1 MESTDDQASRDPGF
15 ADPAQIGINAG
26 EDAPV
31 RDVREK
37 FPHTNTR
44 ELCSYG
50 IGEAQRHAVL
60 SLAIELSPTAQT
72 VRPAAPFG
80 QISENRNETVN
91 TLPSSR
97 PVAASAQK
105 GLCQI
110 GLLCVPRM
118 VWGFSFGRVR
128 AQLHGA
134 P

>member
-1 MESTDDQASRDPGF
+1 MESTDDQASRDPRF
-15 ADPAQIGINAG
+15 ANPAQIGINAG

-72 VRPAAPFG
+72 VRPSAPFRAK
-80 QISENRNETVN
+80 IRNPKRNRQYST
-91 TLPSSR
+91 SSR
-97 PVAASAQK
+97 PIAASAQK
-105 GLCQI
+105 GLWQI
-110 GLLCVPRM
+110 GLLCVPRI
-118 VWGFSFGRVR
+118 VWGSSSGRVR